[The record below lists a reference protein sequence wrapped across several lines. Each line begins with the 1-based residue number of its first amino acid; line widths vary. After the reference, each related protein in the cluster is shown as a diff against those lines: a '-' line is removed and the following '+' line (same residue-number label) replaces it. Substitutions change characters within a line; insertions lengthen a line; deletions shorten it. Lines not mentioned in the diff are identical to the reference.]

1 MLRSAVVVKPS
12 TLLNLHAV
20 LTKRK
25 YQQLFSPRSG
35 HRPGPKGPTQELIDA
50 VVAMKRRN
58 PTWGCPRIAQQIA
71 LAFAVEVDKDVV
83 RRILSTH
90 YRPDSDAQVP
100 SDSLQ
105 QSQRTVWR
113 KAKAVDVGARRIAL
127 FNIDG
132 IYHAIDDLLATLVA
146 PNSVSYRSWQVSRR
160 TLSRGAGSGAVAGA
174 RRYSSGEKARR
185 TLPARPPARA

>member
-1 MLRSAVVVKPS
+1 MLRSAVVMKPS
-12 TLLNLHAV
+12 TLVNRHTV

-58 PTWGCPRIAQQIA
+58 PTWGCPRIAEQIA

-90 YRPDSDAQVP
+90 YRPDSDAQGP
-100 SDSLQ
+100 SVRPSV
-105 QSQRTVWR
+105 RTSVLAHLPR
-113 KAKAVDVGARRIAL
+113 PHEGRVIPLEHVRINRNTLTFASVDA
-127 FNIDG
+127 
-132 IYHAIDDLLATLVA
+132 
-146 PNSVSYRSWQVSRR
+146 SVFVY
-160 TLSRGAGSGAVAGA
+160 AN
-174 RRYSSGEKARR
+174 
-185 TLPARPPARA
+185 

>member
-1 MLRSAVVVKPS
+1 MLRSAVVMKPS
-12 TLLNLHAV
+12 TLVNLHTV

-58 PTWGCPRIAQQIA
+58 PTWGCPRIAEQIA

-90 YRPDSDAQVP
+90 YRPDSDAQGP
-100 SDSLQ
+100 SVRPSVRPYVRPGSPFSATRRASNPIGTRAN
-105 QSQRTVWR
+105 QSEHSHVRVSGRIGLRLR
-113 KAKAVDVGARRIAL
+113 K
-127 FNIDG
+127 
-132 IYHAIDDLLATLVA
+132 LVVA
-146 PNSVSYRSWQVSRR
+146 
-160 TLSRGAGSGAVAGA
+160 AVAVTFGSVGL
-174 RRYSSGEKARR
+174 RR
-185 TLPARPPARA
+185 